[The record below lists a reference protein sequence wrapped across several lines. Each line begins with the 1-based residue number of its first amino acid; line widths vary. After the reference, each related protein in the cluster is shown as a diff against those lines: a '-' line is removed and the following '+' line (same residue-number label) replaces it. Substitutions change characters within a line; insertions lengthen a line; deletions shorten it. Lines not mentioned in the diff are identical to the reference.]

1 MSVGG
6 ILYNL
11 PPTVNNMVLCTSK
24 FNGFYHKKTKKN
36 ENKQKSKNKGKQ
48 GNREILN
55 KSIILIVVMTSGM
68 FVYVQTNQTVHTK
81 YIQLIIV
88 YQLLVD
94 KTF

>member
-1 MSVGG
+1 MFKAKRCLQLSNSLGEG
-6 ILYNL
+6 R
-11 PPTVNNMVLCTSK
+11 K
-24 FNGFYHKKTKKN
+24 
-36 ENKQKSKNKGKQ
+36 KQ